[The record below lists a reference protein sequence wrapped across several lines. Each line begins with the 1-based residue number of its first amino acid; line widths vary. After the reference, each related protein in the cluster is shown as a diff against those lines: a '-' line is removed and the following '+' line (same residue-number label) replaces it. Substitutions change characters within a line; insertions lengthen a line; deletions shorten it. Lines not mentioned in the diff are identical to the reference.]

1 MRKRSVGEKL
11 NFLIIA
17 TVCIAIAVVTI
28 IGSVNAFYSARD
40 VAVQLLAS
48 HARVIGASNTAALAF
63 RDNSAASE
71 SLATL
76 SSLDGLMLAVIY
88 DANGSVFASYSPHSA
103 VISQP
108 RGSEPPRVAQ
118 DGPHFTSRFL
128 EYGHTIK
135 LEGDP
140 LGKVFLRY
148 DMRVV
153 YEALRKQLYLN
164 LIAGLVA
171 IFLSILLASRFAH
184 VFTRPILA
192 LSNAARAVG
201 ARRDYSTR
209 VPQTSDDELGELSR
223 VFNEML
229 ETVQN
234 RDAALARSH
243 TELEGR
249 VADRTSELR
258 QAKELAERATA
269 SKSEFL
275 AAMSH
280 EIRTPM
286 NGVIGMASLMAETPL
301 SSEQTEYTRGI
312 QTSAEALLG
321 IINDILDFSKIEAGK
336 LDLEPMPFNL
346 RESLEELIDLVK
358 FRAQEKRI
366 YLQLRIDPAVPVMV
380 VGDPGRIRQILMN
393 FLINAIKF
401 TLQGGV
407 LLNVEM
413 QDADAGRLHFMVE
426 DTGIGL
432 ANDKLNII
440 FDEFTQADAS
450 TTRRFGGTGLGLSI
464 CRRLARLMGGE
475 VSACSVEGQ
484 GSVFSLMVALPAADN
499 IPVARPPML
508 ASVENR
514 RALLLGNCIGKY
526 ALTCE
531 WLTQM
536 GLECEEVSDSAEALN
551 RLALTGEQG
560 RPFALVVIDDVIGSA
575 QWKPFIDTCRQRY
588 GNNIRLVFIAQAP
601 HPDRGHRLRQAG
613 VDAYFARPVHLQDF
627 RAEIHKLL
635 GVATAPAPAIA
646 LRSQIATRFDDVR
659 VLLAED
665 NIVNQK
671 VAARMLEKLGCKV
684 DVAANGDEAVRMWEK
699 FPYRAIF
706 MDCHMPVLDG
716 YQATRLIREHEK
728 FEDHVP
734 IIALTANAMKG
745 EREKCIASGMDD
757 FVSKPIRIGDLET
770 VLARHVPASNRPHQ
784 QQL

>member
-17 TVCIAIAVVTI
+17 TVCIAIAVATI
-28 IGSVNAFYSARD
+28 IGSINAFYSARD

-63 RDNSAASE
+63 RDSAAAKE
-71 SLATL
+71 SLTTL

-88 DANGSVFASYSPHSA
+88 DANGSAFAYYAAPA
-103 VISQP
+103 AGIV
-108 RGSEPPRVAQ
+108 EPPRVAP
-118 DGPHFTSRFL
+118 DGPEFTTSFL
-128 EYGHTIK
+128 EYGHTIE
-135 LEGDP
+135 LEGET
-140 LGKVFLRY
+140 LGKVLLRY
-148 DMRVV
+148 DMHVV
-153 YEALRKQLYLN
+153 YTALSKQLYLN

-184 VFTRPILA
+184 VITRPILA
-192 LSNAARAVG
+192 LSSAARAVG
-201 ARRDYSTR
+201 ARRDYSAR
-209 VPQTSDDELGELSR
+209 VPQTGDDELGELSR

-229 ETVQN
+229 DTVQN

-243 TELEGR
+243 SELEGR

-258 QAKELAERATA
+258 QAKELAEHATA

-286 NGVIGMASLMAETPL
+286 NGVIGMASLMAETAL
-301 SSEQTEYTRGI
+301 SAEQTEYTRGI
-312 QTSAEALLG
+312 QSSAEALLG

-336 LDLEPMPFNL
+336 LDLELVPFNL
-346 RESLEELIDLVK
+346 RESLEELVDLVK

-366 YLQLRIDPAVPVMV
+366 YLQLRIDPAVPLMV

-393 FLINAIKF
+393 YLINAIKF
-401 TLQGGV
+401 TPQGGV

-413 QDADAGRLHFMVE
+413 RQGADAVRCLHFMVE

-432 ANDKLNII
+432 ATDKLDII

-475 VSACSVEGQ
+475 VAARSIEGQ
-484 GSVFSLMVALPAADN
+484 GSVFSFAVMLPSADDTA
-499 IPVARPPML
+499 VARPAL
-508 ASVENR
+508 VASVQDK
-514 RALLLGNCIGKY
+514 RALILGDCISRY

-536 GLECEEVSDSAEALN
+536 GVRCEQVEDARAALHCLEQAD
-551 RLALTGEQG
+551 GQG
-560 RPFALVVIDDVIGSA
+560 RQFTLIVIDDVVGSA
-575 QWKPFIDTCRQRY
+575 QWKPFIDTCKQRY
-588 GNNIRLVFIAQAP
+588 GNNIRLIFIAQAP

-613 VDAYFARPVHLQDF
+613 VDVYFARPVHVQDF
-627 RAEIHKLL
+627 RIAIQKLL
-635 GVATAPAPAIA
+635 GVTTDAAPGIQ
-646 LRSQIATRFDDVR
+646 LRSQIGARFDDLR

-684 DVAANGDEAVRMWEK
+684 DVAANGDEAARMWEK

-728 FEDHVP
+728 YEDHVP

-745 EREKCIASGMDD
+745 EREKCLAAGMDD
-757 FVSKPIRIGDLET
+757 FVSKPIRISDLEA
-770 VLARHVPASNRPHQ
+770 VLQRHVPASIRPQQ

>member
-17 TVCIAIAVVTI
+17 TVCIAIAVATI

-63 RDNSAASE
+63 RDSAAAKE

-88 DANGSVFASYSPHSA
+88 DANGSAFAYYAAPA
-103 VISQP
+103 AGI
-108 RGSEPPRVAQ
+108 SEPPRVAH
-118 DGPHFTSRFL
+118 DGPEFTTSFL
-128 EYGHTIK
+128 EYGHTIE
-135 LEGDP
+135 LEGET

-148 DMRVV
+148 DMHVV
-153 YEALRKQLYLN
+153 YTALSKQLYLN

-184 VFTRPILA
+184 VITRPILA
-192 LSNAARAVG
+192 LSSAARAVG
-201 ARRDYSTR
+201 ARRDYSAR
-209 VPQTSDDELGELSR
+209 VPQTGDDELGELSR

-229 ETVQN
+229 DTVQN

-243 TELEGR
+243 SELEGR

-258 QAKELAERATA
+258 QAKELAEHATA

-286 NGVIGMASLMAETPL
+286 NGVIGMASLMAETAL
-301 SSEQTEYTRGI
+301 SAEQTEYTRGI
-312 QTSAEALLG
+312 QSSAEALLG

-336 LDLEPMPFNL
+336 LDLELVPFNL

-366 YLQLRIDPAVPVMV
+366 YLQLRIDATVPVMV

-393 FLINAIKF
+393 YLINAIKF
-401 TLQGGV
+401 TPQGGV
-407 LLNVEM
+407 LLNVEI
-413 QDADAGRLHFMVE
+413 QQGADAIRRLHFMVE

-432 ANDKLNII
+432 ATDKLNIV
-440 FDEFTQADAS
+440 FDEFTQADTS

-475 VSACSVEGQ
+475 VAARSIEGQ
-484 GSVFSLMVALPAADN
+484 GSVFSFVVMLPSADDTAM
-499 IPVARPPML
+499 ARPAL
-508 ASVENR
+508 VASVQDK
-514 RALLLGNCIGKY
+514 RALILGDCISRY

-536 GLECEEVSDSAEALN
+536 GLHCEQVDDAKVALDC
-551 RLALTGEQG
+551 LEKAGTQG
-560 RPFALVVIDDVIGSA
+560 QAFALVVIDDVVGSA

-588 GNNIRLVFIAQAP
+588 GSAVRLVFIAQAP
-601 HPDRGHRLRQAG
+601 HLDRGHRLRQAG
-613 VDAYFARPVHLQDF
+613 IDAYFARPVHVQDF
-627 RAEIHKLL
+627 RVEIQKLL
-635 GVATAPAPAIA
+635 GAATAPAPGIQ
-646 LRSQIATRFDDVR
+646 LRSQIGARFDDLR

-699 FPYRAIF
+699 FPYQAIF

-728 FEDHVP
+728 YEDHVS

-745 EREKCIASGMDD
+745 EREKCLAAGMDD
-757 FVSKPIRIGDLET
+757 FVSKPIRISDLEA
-770 VLARHVPASNRPHQ
+770 VLQRHVPASIRPQQ